1 LSTGIFGAL
10 ADAAPDVVV
19 VSGWSTFASQAT
31 VAWCRRHD
39 VPYVLLVESNERDA
53 RPGWRRTVKNA
64 VVPTVVGGA
73 AEVLVVGSL
82 ARESMRARG
91 VPDERISVVANT
103 VDVARLGE
111 EADALAPVRGR
122 LRAEAGIAEDDL
134 VILSVARLAPE
145 KGHDTLVRAA
155 AAAGDRRIVVA
166 LAGSG
171 PERQRLAALADELG
185 VRLLL
190 LPDVPW
196 ERIVERY
203 ALAEVFALLSRHEP
217 WGVVVNEAAACGLPL
232 VLSDRVGAAYD
243 LLEDGRNGRLVPV
256 DDAAA
261 AGEAFRELA
270 DDAELRRAMGS
281 ASREIVAGW
290 GYEPSIER
298 LLQVVRRVAGR
309 QPASA
314 SA

>member
-1 LSTGIFGAL
+1 M
-10 ADAAPDVVV
+10 
-19 VSGWSTFASQAT
+19 SGWSTFASQAT
-31 VAWCRRHD
+31 VAWCRRHG

-73 AEVLVVGSL
+73 AEALVVGSL
-82 ARESMRARG
+82 ARDSMRARG
-91 VPDERISVVANT
+91 VPDDRISVVANT
-103 VDVARLGE
+103 VDVAPLRPRGGR
-111 EADALAPVRGR
+111 ARPASQRATRGGRCRGR
-122 LRAEAGIAEDDL
+122 TTSPCSPWRGSRRRRA
-134 VILSVARLAPE
+134 STRSCAPSRTRPTR
-145 KGHDTLVRAA
+145 GSCSL
-155 AAAGDRRIVVA
+155 

-171 PERQRLAALADELG
+171 PEREHLASLAAELG
-185 VRLLL
+185 VRLVL
-190 LPDVPW
+190 LPDTPW

-203 ALAEVFALLSRHEP
+203 VVADVFALLSRHEP

-232 VLSDRVGAAYD
+232 VLSDRVGAAFD
-243 LLEDGRNGRLVPV
+243 LLEDGRNGLLVPV

-261 AGEAFRELA
+261 AAEALRGLA
-270 DDAELRRAMGS
+270 ADPERRRAMGA

-298 LLQVVRRVAGR
+298 LMQVVRRVAGR

-314 SA
+314 SS